1 MKFRRPLFYYLITIF
16 QNKWKSYKHVSE
28 IEKRDTMRD
37 LIAPSKKFR
46 PEIEGIRAIAA
57 MLVAVYHIWLGK
69 VSGGVDVFFIVSGF
83 LITTSLLATIE
94 REGRIH
100 LFEYVLGLVKRLIP
114 LAFTVL
120 IVTSLLSIL
129 IMPKVQWEQII
140 SEITA
145 SAFYF
150 ENWQLAFNS
159 VDYLE
164 QNNEA
169 SPVQHF
175 WALSLQGQFYIT
187 WPFLI
192 IVSFFIARKLFKL
205 PERKTLLTVLGI
217 LFTLSISYSIYKT
230 TVNQPWAYFDT
241 FARVWEFSLGGIVA
255 ILISIIHLKSV
266 YSVVMG
272 WCGLAIIC
280 LTGVL
285 LPVSTVFPG
294 YAALLPTM
302 GVILII
308 IAAESGH
315 RFGVEKLLGSKPL
328 VFMGS
333 ISYGFYLWHWPL
345 LIFYLAYFKKETVSF
360 GAGLVI
366 LLLTFILAYSSTKV
380 LEAPVRKLNV
390 KYSKIKLV
398 SIATSFAIPVTAII
412 ALWGTQL
419 TEEKTVYNLE
429 DYPGANALAVQ
440 MTVKPDIEPIPSMLE
455 IKENLP
461 EFYSEEDCVTRSG
474 ERVTKCSFGVTKNPE
489 HIIALVG
496 GSHSGHWFPA
506 LMGFAE
512 ELKLQI
518 DVYNHDGCRFSNDD
532 FNGTLTEACMKW
544 NDLVIQ
550 ELIKDKPDL
559 VFTTANLNK
568 NDIVP
573 VGYIEQWEKLE
584 GVTKVFAVR
593 DNPRMK
599 ENVPLCLEREKDYMD
614 CSVPRE
620 EALSSVLPWEN
631 TEGIPNNVFFA
642 DMSDYFCDD
651 ETCYSVIGN
660 IIVYRDAHH
669 ITAEY
674 ARTLSPFLKEHIVEA
689 LAD

>member
-1 MKFRRPLFYYLITIF
+1 
-16 QNKWKSYKHVSE
+16 
-28 IEKRDTMRD
+28 MRD
-37 LIAPSKKFR
+37 LNAPTKKFR
-46 PEIEGIRAIAA
+46 PEIEGIRAVAA
-57 MLVAVYHIWLGK
+57 ILVAVYHIWLGK

-83 LITTSLLATIE
+83 LITTSLLAKIE
-94 REGRIH
+94 REGHIN
-100 LFEYVLGLVKRLIP
+100 LFEYLLGLVKRLIP

-120 IVTSLLSIL
+120 TVTSLLSIL

-140 SEITA
+140 SEVIA
-145 SAFYF
+145 SGLYY

-169 SPVQHF
+169 SPLQHF

-187 WPFLI
+187 WPLI
-192 IVSFFIARKLFKL
+192 IILSFFIARKLFKT
-205 PERKTLLTVLGI
+205 PERKTLLATLSI

-230 TVNQPWAYFDT
+230 IVNQPWAYFDT

-255 ILISIIHLKSV
+255 IIITLIPLKSV
-266 YSVVMG
+266 YSALIG
-272 WCGLAIIC
+272 WVGLGIIC

-294 YAALLPTM
+294 YAALLPTI

-308 IAAESGH
+308 LAAENGH

-328 VFMGS
+328 LFMGS

-345 LIFYLAYFKKETVSF
+345 LIFYLTYFKKETVSLS
-360 GAGLVI
+360 AGLVI
-366 LLLTFILAYSSTKV
+366 LSLTFILSYVSTKV

-390 KYSKIKLV
+390 KYSKVKLV
-398 SIATSFAIPVTAII
+398 SIATSFALPVTFVVF
-412 ALWGTQL
+412 LWGTQL
-419 TEEKTVYNLE
+419 TEEKSIYNLE

-461 EFYSEEDCVTRSG
+461 EFYSVEDCVTRSG
-474 ERVTKCSFGVTKNPE
+474 ERVTKCSFGETKKPE
-489 HIIALVG
+489 HTIALVG

-512 ELKLQI
+512 ELKMQI

-544 NDLVIQ
+544 NELVIQ
-550 ELIKDKPDL
+550 EIIKNPPDL

-568 NDIVP
+568 NDTIP
-573 VGYIEQWEKLE
+573 IGYIQQWEKLE

-593 DNPRMK
+593 DNPRMS
-599 ENVPLCLEREKDYMD
+599 ENVPLCLEREKDNID
-614 CSVPRE
+614 CSLPRD

-631 TEGIPNNVFFA
+631 TKEIPSNVFFA

-689 LAD
+689 LAE